1 MNFYEAWV
9 LFFHMSLGISQ
20 SSSTTTLLW
29 KWTTMKRDVYN
40 ELRWKSGRVFS
51 PETVPKKSA
60 KYMFSG
66 PTNITKLKLK
76 APKSSTKRRNLH
88 TAWCQNRFSKYIYSF
103 FFLTVSLKLQF
114 DFGSLPSTF
123 NFVFFFS
130 FFSFFCLFSCYWL
143 WHWLKEHMLLY
154 LLQDPTMILWPR
166 LYWCSWPTA
175 EAYFRTDIQCTV
187 VSRHHLRKLATRWVT
202 RPVANA
208 VRG

>member
-1 MNFYEAWV
+1 
-9 LFFHMSLGISQ
+9 MSLGISQ
-20 SSSTTTLLW
+20 SSSTITLLW
-29 KWTTMKRDVYN
+29 KWTTMKRYVHN
-40 ELRWKSGRVFS
+40 EFRWKSGRVFS
-51 PETVPKKSA
+51 PETVPEKPV

-66 PTNITKLKLK
+66 PTNITKLKIK
-76 APKSSTKRRNLH
+76 APKSSTKRRNL
-88 TAWCQNRFSKYIYSF
+88 WCFIQPDVRIGSQNIFIPSFSLLCLWSF
-103 FFLTVSLKLQF
+103 SLIF
-114 DFGSLPSTF
+114 VACPLPLIL
-123 NFVFFFS
+123 FS
-130 FFSFFCLFSCYWL
+130 FFLFFFFFFFCLFSCYWL

-166 LYWCSWPTA
+166 LYWCLWPTA